1 MAIVKI
7 KGHEIDTIPVRNSF
21 GRRALQYKNSIISVL
36 RKIGLTEDDVEIKME
51 NVAIKRVPASV
62 SWYFQG
68 HHLHYSYSSCSKFVE
83 NLYVV
88 LKVIEVEIEALI
100 NEEKTVEEYIY
111 EFSEDDDVTEQRKKA
126 RELLGLPED
135 TTDLELINKTYKK
148 MAKDAHPDMPN
159 GCVERFKKLNHAH
172 KTLKRELA

>member
-1 MAIVKI
+1 MTLVKI
-7 KGHEIDTIPVRNSF
+7 KGHEIDTITVRNSF
-21 GRRALQYKNSIISVL
+21 GRRALQYKNSIISTL
-36 RKIGLTEDDVEIKME
+36 RKLGLTEDDIEIQME
-51 NVAIKRVPASV
+51 NVAIKKVPASV

-68 HHLHYSYSSCSKFVE
+68 HHLYYSYSACNKFVE

-88 LKVIEVEIEALI
+88 LKVIEAEIDDLI
-100 NEEKTVEEYIY
+100 TEKKTIDQFIFDFY
-111 EFSEDDDVTEQRKKA
+111 EDDNIIQQRKEA
-126 RELLGLPED
+126 RELLGVDED
-135 TTDLELINKTYKK
+135 STDLDLINKTYKK